1 MVRRIKKKDHEKLS
15 SANISHVISLLE
27 PEKGQPIS
35 KKEACDILNI
45 AYNTTR
51 LNRIIEEYKDQQ
63 IFVAKRKSQNRGR
76 AATKAEIQQVVT
88 EYLQGDTI
96 SSIAKGLYRS
106 PGFVKAIIER
116 VGVPQVDKSSYC
128 YLPDEC
134 VSDSF
139 IKGQRVW
146 SAKYQAPAIVKEELS
161 VDYQAEKPGFEDT
174 NYEKKYSSKCY
185 SIYVFQEVK
194 QDSEFF
200 MGASTGG
207 FNGYALACELGSLEH
222 LKEYGVDLTKL

>member
-1 MVRRIKKKDHEKLS
+1 MVRRIKKKSYEKLS
-15 SANISHVISLLE
+15 SSNIQHVISLLE
-27 PEKGQPIS
+27 PVEGSPIT

-45 AYNTTR
+45 SYNTAR
-51 LNRIIEEYKDQQ
+51 LNKIIEDHKDQQ
-63 IFVAKRKSQNRGR
+63 AFVAKRKSQNRGK

-88 EYLQGDTI
+88 EYLQGDNI

-134 VSDSF
+134 VSDTFSE
-139 IKGQRVW
+139 GQRVW
-146 SAKYQAPAIVKEELS
+146 SAKYQAPAIVKNEVS
-161 VDYQAEKPGFEDT
+161 VDYQAEQAGFEDT

-194 QDSEFF
+194 QEQEFF
-200 MGASTGG
+200 LGASTGG
-207 FNGYALACELGSLEH
+207 FNGYSLACELGSLEH
-222 LKEYGVDLTKL
+222 LKEYGVDLSKL